1 MKVRQSKALVGVL
14 LIVIGMLLLW
24 GGLPAAGQDEDPAA
38 LNDQVVD
45 LYQQGRFQ
53 EAITLAERA
62 LRLREATLGPEH
74 PATAASLNNLA
85 LLYGRMG
92 DYSRAERLF
101 QRALAIR
108 EKVLGSE
115 HPDTTTSLN
124 NLAFV
129 QIDLGHPKEA
139 LALARRALQAEE
151 AALANILIFSSEKQR
166 LAYQASVD
174 PYVLPATLDSALD
187 LARAAL
193 RFKGIVLDSLVEDQ
207 RVASASGAPAIRAQV
222 DELRAAKRRLTQL
235 TREVPNDLSPE
246 GVELRRQERQKA
258 QGEVERLEGEL
269 VRAVAGLGRAPRSLA
284 VTTDQVQAA
293 IPEEAV
299 LVEFLRHR
307 FYLGKN
313 RFEERYGAVLLAHQG
328 PPRWVVL
335 GKAEDI
341 DAQVRAFCE
350 GAEKPTS
357 DLDVSRKLKGLHDRL
372 WAPLAKYFPAGTRM
386 VLLSPDGELSFLPWV
401 TLLTPED
408 RFLAEDFDLRCL
420 SSSGRDLLEQVGKPA
435 SPQAMALGDVAYS
448 LPSTGAAA
456 VASPADRSQRAM
468 ELDPLPGTAVELD
481 ELERICRAK
490 GIPIETVRGQDASE
504 SWVRSARSP
513 RILHL
518 ATHGF
523 FLPTIQIAPPGAEA
537 STTDLEAR
545 GVRLVNPMQRSGLAL
560 AGAQRTAEAWKRG
573 ETPPSADDGFLTAE
587 EVGTLD
593 LSGTWLVCLTGS
605 RTGLGEARSG
615 EGVLGLRR
623 GFVQAGARNLLM
635 TLWDVAD
642 RETADFMRDFYE
654 AALQDGNAP
663 GALASTQKRWL
674 TRLRQEKGLAEA
686 VRLAGPFLLNF
697 QGRP

>member
-14 LIVIGMLLLW
+14 LVGVLLFW
-24 GGLPAAGQDEDPAA
+24 GGLPSAAQDEDPAA

-53 EAITLAERA
+53 EAITLAEKA

-85 LLYGRMG
+85 LLYVSMG

-151 AALANILIFSSEKQR
+151 AALANILLFSSEKQR

-258 QGEVERLEGEL
+258 QAEVERLEGEL

-350 GAEKPTS
+350 GPRSRPPTWMCP
-357 DLDVSRKLKGLHDRL
+357 GN
-372 WAPLAKYFPAGTRM
+372 
-386 VLLSPDGELSFLPWV
+386 
-401 TLLTPED
+401 
-408 RFLAEDFDLRCL
+408 LR
-420 SSSGRDLLEQVGKPA
+420 G
-435 SPQAMALGDVAYS
+435 
-448 LPSTGAAA
+448 
-456 VASPADRSQRAM
+456 
-468 ELDPLPGTAVELD
+468 
-481 ELERICRAK
+481 
-490 GIPIETVRGQDASE
+490 
-504 SWVRSARSP
+504 
-513 RILHL
+513 
-518 ATHGF
+518 
-523 FLPTIQIAPPGAEA
+523 
-537 STTDLEAR
+537 STTDCGHPWRNTSPQVPGWSCSA
-545 GVRLVNPMQRSGLAL
+545 
-560 AGAQRTAEAWKRG
+560 RTA
-573 ETPPSADDGFLTAE
+573 S
-587 EVGTLD
+587 
-593 LSGTWLVCLTGS
+593 
-605 RTGLGEARSG
+605 
-615 EGVLGLRR
+615 
-623 GFVQAGARNLLM
+623 
-635 TLWDVAD
+635 
-642 RETADFMRDFYE
+642 
-654 AALQDGNAP
+654 
-663 GALASTQKRWL
+663 
-674 TRLRQEKGLAEA
+674 
-686 VRLAGPFLLNF
+686 
-697 QGRP
+697 